1 MDDDSFNDSFIEM
14 PEGLFDSV
22 ETGEPFREC
31 IHCHCDLAASG
42 RLYLVSKEI
51 VHGECVL
58 EYAICEQCRDELSDE
73 LSEES
78 KERIQQMLEEGVD
91 WQARFERT
99 MEASEIDPFIETCIF
114 CGAPRD
120 EEKGYGLSGI
130 FLGGQLFPGPLPA
143 IICANCSER
152 IQQLLSKKTRD
163 FWDRFSEEHFPG
175 PPADF
180 VDLPSPHVP
189 AVF

>member
-1 MDDDSFNDSFIEM
+1 MDDESFIEM

-31 IHCHCDLAASG
+31 IHCHCDLVASG
-42 RLYLVSKEI
+42 RMYLVSKEI
-51 VHGECVL
+51 VRGECVL
-58 EYAICEQCRDELSDE
+58 EYALCDQCRDELSGE

-78 KERIQQMLEEGVD
+78 RERIQQMLEEGVD
-91 WQARFERT
+91 WQSRIERT
-99 MEASEIDPFIETCIF
+99 MGASGIDAWIDSCIF

-120 EEKGYGLSGI
+120 EEKGYGLSAI
-130 FLGGQLFPGPLPA
+130 FIGGHLFPGPLPA
-143 IICANCSER
+143 IICGACSER
-152 IQQLLSKKTRD
+152 LQQQLSKKTRD

-180 VDLPSPHVP
+180 VDLPSPQVP
-189 AVF
+189 AIF